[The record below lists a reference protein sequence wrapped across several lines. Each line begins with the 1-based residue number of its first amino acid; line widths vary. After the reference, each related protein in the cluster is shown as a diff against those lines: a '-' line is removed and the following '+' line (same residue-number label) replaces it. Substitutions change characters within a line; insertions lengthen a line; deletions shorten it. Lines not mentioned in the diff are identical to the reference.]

1 MDMPDP
7 FDVSPV
13 TYLDSIMNRKHC
25 LAGFDN

>member
-13 TYLDSIMNRKHC
+13 TYLDSIMNRKQG
-25 LAGFDN
+25 LPRFGN